1 MPTTAS
7 LTNAPLFESVQDL
20 LLHRP
25 PMLLLK
31 SVLSWGER
39 ELEALVDP
47 RDSQLFMDAD
57 GRIPSWVGIEYMAQA
72 IGAFAGIISKQAGE
86 PVCLG
91 FLLGTRRYHAEVTHF
106 DPQQLLR
113 VKVSELLRDE
123 SNLVLFKCEL
133 YAHEQ
138 LLAHAEIKAIQ
149 PKDVETIM
157 EQFAQMNAAGE

>member
-1 MPTTAS
+1 MS
-7 LTNAPLFESVQDL
+7 QAPLFESIQDL

-31 SVLSWGER
+31 AVLRWDEG

-47 RDSQLFMDAD
+47 RDSHLFMDAN
-57 GRIPSWVGIEYMAQA
+57 GQIPSWVGIEYMAQA
-72 IGAFAGIISKQAGE
+72 IGAFAGITSLQAGN

-106 DPQQLLR
+106 DPAQELR

-133 YAHEQ
+133 YADEQ
-138 LLAHAEIKAIQ
+138 LLASAEIKAIQ
-149 PKDVETIM
+149 PKDVDTVM
-157 EQFAQMNAAGE
+157 EQFTQMNAVAGE

>member
-1 MPTTAS
+1 M
-7 LTNAPLFESVQDL
+7 NQAPLFESVQDL

-31 SVLSWGER
+31 SVVCWGEG

-47 RDSQLFMDAD
+47 RDSRLFMDASEQ
-57 GRIPSWVGIEYMAQA
+57 IPSWVGIEYMAQA
-72 IGAFAGIISKQAGE
+72 IGALAGIESRRAGK

-106 DPQQLLR
+106 DPEQELR
-113 VKVSELLRDE
+113 IKVRELLRDE
-123 SNLVLFKCEL
+123 TNLVLFNCEI
-133 YAHEQ
+133 YSDEQ

-149 PKDVETIM
+149 PKDVEAVM
-157 EQFAQMNAAGE
+157 AQFTQMNAI